1 MVQYVTRGFT
11 TSRDLLTAAADEVG
25 TASGA
30 VPDSELRERLEVLAG
45 QLRSQAERE
54 VTPALGVLDRVQ
66 TKLRGIQ
73 RQTND
78 ATATAAIERARDD
91 IPAFLDTLDD
101 REMKRQEGAA

>member
-1 MVQYVTRGFT
+1 MVQHFNRGFT
-11 TSRDLLTAAADEVG
+11 TSRDLLTAVADEVE
-25 TASGA
+25 TASGV
-30 VPDSELRERLEVLAG
+30 VPDSEVRERPEVLAG